1 MVTLGHPFGGPFSLG
16 LCSWLPPNNREFSV
30 NELWIKSL
38 GTIEGKKKKASEQ
51 R

>member
-1 MVTLGHPFGGPFSLG
+1 LGHPFGGRFSLG

-30 NELWIKSL
+30 NELWIKVWEQSQ
-38 GTIEGKKKKASEQ
+38 KKEEEKASEQ